1 MKRRISLI
9 LDILISCK
17 HFDLNFHSK
26 RGNKE
31 IDEIGLYNEIETMG
45 MYFGPLNL
53 NKQGNGKLTKFSKP
67 VILEEWED
75 INVNIPSKRNHM
87 RGHFIEIIKE

>member
-1 MKRRISLI
+1 
-9 LDILISCK
+9 
-17 HFDLNFHSK
+17 
-26 RGNKE
+26 
-31 IDEIGLYNEIETMG
+31 MG

-75 INVNIPSKRNHM
+75 LNVNIPSKRNHM